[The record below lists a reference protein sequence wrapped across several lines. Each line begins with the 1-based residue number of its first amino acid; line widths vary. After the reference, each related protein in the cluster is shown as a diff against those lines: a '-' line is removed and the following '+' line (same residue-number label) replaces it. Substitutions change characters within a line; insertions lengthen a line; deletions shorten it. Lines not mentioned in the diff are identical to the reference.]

1 MNNSPNSP
9 HSPKTPLSE
18 LYWSGKAYEY
28 PISVEN
34 WEYSTIFGK
43 WGRIVTFDSGW
54 RGFTFPKIPRPNK
67 QGEYPGIFE
76 FSLHNIICRRICGV
90 NDYHPFNPEEILHS
104 PHEKFNWL
112 GVFMEVVGK
121 GTRKTTKEKLER
133 AFMDCF
139 SKVKTCG
146 LFNRLIFSVKDNY
159 VSSNNSCGYTA
170 GQDYR
175 SEMALIRKIIT
186 KYY

>member
-1 MNNSPNSP
+1 MNDLSNSS
-9 HSPKTPLSE
+9 KTPISE

-28 PISVEN
+28 PTSEEN
-34 WEYSTIFGK
+34 WEYSTTFGK

-67 QGEYPGIFE
+67 QDEYPGIFK
-76 FSLHNIICRRICGV
+76 FSLDNVICRRICGV

-121 GTRKTTKEKLER
+121 GARKTTKEKLER

-146 LFNRLIFSVKDNY
+146 LFKRLVFRIRDGSPLPCHNG
-159 VSSNNSCGYTA
+159 NGCGYTA

-175 SEMALIRKIIT
+175 SEMALIREIIT
-186 KYY
+186 KDY